1 MQAMC
6 ERAKTSMS
14 GQSQVVPVLKTACIS
29 VLVAEHAQLG
39 QLDFHGCT
47 LLLLSV
53 KDVSVTILLE
63 PQDS

>member
-14 GQSQVVPVLKTACIS
+14 GQSQVVKTACIS

-53 KDVSVTILLE
+53 KDVSVTTGQLK
-63 PQDS
+63 